1 MKALGVGVLAV
12 LSVVVGACA
21 TVPTP
26 VPVAGDAAGLGQLTG
41 EWGGDYQGQSNGRS
55 GSIVFRLEAG
65 ADTAYGDVVMI
76 PRERRESRLPV
87 QDPSAGLPTPRM
99 VEVLTIAF
107 VRATGGGLSGRLTPY
122 RDPDCDCVLDTRF
135 QGRIRGDVI
144 EGTYTSTPAGGG
156 ATQTGTWKVT
166 RKKT

>member
-1 MKALGVGVLAV
+1 MKAAAIGVLAV
-12 LSVVVGACA
+12 LLPVIGACA
-21 TVPTP
+21 TAPTP
-26 VPVAGDAAGLGQLTG
+26 VPVSGDAASLRQLAG
-41 EWGGDYQGQSNGRS
+41 EWGGDYRGQTRS

-76 PRERRESRLPV
+76 PRQRRESRLPV
-87 QDPSAGLPTPRM
+87 QDPSIGLPTPRT

-107 VRATGGGLSGRLTPY
+107 VRATDGGLNGRLTPY
-122 RDPDCDCVLDTRF
+122 RDPECDCVLDTRF

-144 EGTYTSTPAGGG
+144 EGTYTSTPAAGGT
-156 ATQTGTWKVT
+156 TQNGTWKVT

>member
-1 MKALGVGVLAV
+1 MKAVAIGIL
-12 LSVVVGACA
+12 VVMPVVTGACA

-26 VPVAGDAAGLGQLTG
+26 VPVVGDAASLSQLAG
-41 EWGGDYQGQSNGRS
+41 EWGGDYQGQTRS

-76 PRERRESRLPV
+76 PRQRRESRLPV
-87 QDPSAGLPTPRM
+87 QDPSAGLPTPRT

-107 VRATGGGLSGRLTPY
+107 VRATGGGLNGRLAPY
-122 RDPDCDCVLDTRF
+122 RDPECDCVLDTRF

-144 EGTYTSTPAGGG
+144 EGTYTSTPAAGG
-156 ATQTGTWKVT
+156 ATQTGTWKVA
-166 RKKT
+166 RKRT